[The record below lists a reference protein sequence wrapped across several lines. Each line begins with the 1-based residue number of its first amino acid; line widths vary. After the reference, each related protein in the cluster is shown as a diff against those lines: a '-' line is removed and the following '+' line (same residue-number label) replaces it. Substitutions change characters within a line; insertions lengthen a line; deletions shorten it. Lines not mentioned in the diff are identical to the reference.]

1 VPSDAAGIS
10 ECILAAGSN
19 GHEQEWSLR
28 SSPAAMEDLLA
39 QTTVMAAVA
48 TTSSSNNRMMV
59 LGMILFKR
67 RTIGTV
73 HLSLF
78 FVHPE
83 HQRQGIGIALWEYS
97 LRTNNTQQPL
107 PNTITVNS
115 SPLAVSFYDNKL
127 GFQLN
132 GKSFLKCG
140 AMLTPMI
147 YERLAGESS

>member
-39 QTTVMAAVA
+39 QTTVMAAA
-48 TTSSSNNRMMV
+48 TTTSSSNHRMMV

-78 FVHPE
+78 FLHPE
-83 HQRQGIGIALWEYS
+83 HQRQRVGIALWERS
-97 LRTNNTQQPL
+97 LRTNDTQQPL
-107 PNTITVNS
+107 PNTIAVNS
-115 SPLAVSFYDNKL
+115 SPLTVSFMTTNWDFNSMENR
-127 GFQLN
+127 F
-132 GKSFLKCG
+132 
-140 AMLTPMI
+140 
-147 YERLAGESS
+147 